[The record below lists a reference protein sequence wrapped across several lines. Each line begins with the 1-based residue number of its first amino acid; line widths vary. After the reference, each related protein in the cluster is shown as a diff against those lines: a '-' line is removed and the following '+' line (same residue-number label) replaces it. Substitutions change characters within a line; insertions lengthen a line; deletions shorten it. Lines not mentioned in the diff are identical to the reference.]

1 MSKSD
6 SLELVDYSSVSGA
19 VCDLGEAGS
28 EEEFEDDYFPRPG
41 TGKISYLRREDLDEE
56 KPKGSGSIP
65 TTADTATLLAG
76 ICMFSPHCHSIKI
89 FIIFDQF
96 IHNSG
101 R

>member
-28 EEEFEDDYFPRPG
+28 EEEFEDDYFPWPG
-41 TGKISYLRREDLDEE
+41 TGKISYLRREDLEEE

-65 TTADTATLLAG
+65 TTADNATLLVRYLHVFTPLPYYKNLHY
-76 ICMFSPHCHSIKI
+76 IWPVYS
-89 FIIFDQF
+89 
-96 IHNSG
+96 
-101 R
+101 